1 LGSRGLLGGDLARRE
16 AHGGER
22 VHESDPGD
30 CVVSDGRVG
39 TDGRCDG
46 RDCESG
52 RGGDAENR
60 GSMVRPT
67 GLENSGADA
76 KEDGGEKEEEVWR
89 DDASGLALAV
99 WRILTTDSRQQRRAR
114 WICVK

>member
-1 LGSRGLLGGDLARRE
+1 LLGGDLARRE
-16 AHGGER
+16 ARGGER
-22 VHESDPGD
+22 VHESDPDD